1 MNKFSIYVPIK
12 KIARFLTLFNEIK
25 CIDISFFHLFSYLS
39 GMNTYAEENYLKAL
53 FNLSNDKGE
62 VTVQELSK
70 ELQIKMPSVNSMIK
84 KLAEKKLVLYES
96 YKPLRLS
103 EKGKKEAGLII
114 RKHRLTE
121 MYLVEKMGFGWE
133 QVHEIA
139 EQVEH
144 LQSPLFFEKMDELL
158 GFPSVDP
165 HGSPIPD
172 KNGRIQWL
180 QYKKLSDINAGTSV
194 KLMAVTN
201 SSEDFLKF
209 LNSRNLFLGLQVKIL
224 HIETFDGSIQVS
236 YGKKE
241 KETLS
246 KIVAEKLLTVVV

>member
-1 MNKFSIYVPIK
+1 
-12 KIARFLTLFNEIK
+12 
-25 CIDISFFHLFSYLS
+25 
-39 GMNTYAEENYLKAL
+39 MNTYAEENYLKAL

-84 KLAEKKLVLYES
+84 KLAEKKLVQYES
-96 YKPLRLS
+96 YKPLRLTNA
-103 EKGKKEAGLII
+103 GKKEAGLII

-144 LQSPLFFEKMDELL
+144 LQSPLFFNKMDELL
-158 GFPSVDP
+158 GFPNVDP

-172 KNGRIQWL
+172 KDGKIQWL
-180 QYKKLSDINAGTSV
+180 KYKKLSDATVGEKV
-194 KLMAVTN
+194 KLAAVTN

-209 LNSRNLFLGLQVKIL
+209 LNSRKLHLGLAVKVIS
-224 HIETFDGSIQVS
+224 IEEFDGSMIVS
-236 YGKKE
+236 YGKKTSE
-241 KETLS
+241 MLS
-246 KIVAEKLLTVVV
+246 KMVAEKLLTETI

>member
-1 MNKFSIYVPIK
+1 
-12 KIARFLTLFNEIK
+12 
-25 CIDISFFHLFSYLS
+25 
-39 GMNTYAEENYLKAL
+39 MNTYAEENYLKAL
-53 FNLSNDKGE
+53 FNLSNEKGE

-70 ELQIKMPSVNSMIK
+70 QLQIKMPSVNSMIK
-84 KLAEKKLVLYES
+84 KLAEKKMVYYES
-96 YKPLRLS
+96 YKPLRLT

-133 QVHEIA
+133 QVHQIA

-158 GFPSVDP
+158 EFPKVDP

-172 KNGRIQWL
+172 KNGNIQWL
-180 QYKKLSDINAGTSV
+180 AYKKLNDLKPGDKVSLA
-194 KLMAVTN
+194 AVTN
-201 SSEDFLKF
+201 SSEAFLKF
-209 LNSRNLFLGLQVKIL
+209 LNSKDLHLGITVKVIS
-224 HIETFDGSIQVS
+224 IEDYDGSMIVA
-236 YGKKE
+236 YGKKT

-246 KIVAEKLLTVVV
+246 KTVCEKLLTTFLK